1 MIYNDP
7 YTSIL
12 ANKHPRALGNPGRE
26 CWGEVWPLV
35 EPMLERVLDQTFTAD
50 DLELMVWR
58 HGYFEECYFC
68 FSYSPVFDESG
79 GVSGVFCPVIE
90 TTEKIIGA
98 RRLETLRELAAL
110 SRAETLNEAC
120 QQAIAVLA
128 MNGRDLPFASL
139 YLLSEEGQSV
149 VLAAVTAPLLAIRPK
164 FH

>member
-1 MIYNDP
+1 
-7 YTSIL
+7 
-12 ANKHPRALGNPGRE
+12 
-26 CWGEVWPLV
+26 
-35 EPMLERVLDQTFTAD
+35 MLERVLDQAKPFTAD

-68 FSYSPVFDESG
+68 FSYSPVFDESR

-90 TTEKIIGA
+90 TTEKIIDA

-110 SRAETLNEAC
+110 SRAETLNEVC

-128 MNGRDLPFASL
+128 RNGRDLPFASL
-139 YLLSEEGQSV
+139 YLLSEKGQSV

>member
-1 MIYNDP
+1 MVRAHDWSKTPLGPPEQWPQNLRTAVSRCLHCSIAIVIWWGRDLIMIY
-7 YTSIL
+7 L
-12 ANKHPRALGNPGRE
+12 RALGNPGRE

-35 EPMLERVLDQTFTAD
+35 EPMLERVLDQAKPFTAD

-68 FSYSPVFDESG
+68 FSYSPVFDESR

-110 SRAETLNEAC
+110 SRAETLNEA
-120 QQAIAVLA
+120 
-128 MNGRDLPFASL
+128 R
-139 YLLSEEGQSV
+139 
-149 VLAAVTAPLLAIRPK
+149 
-164 FH
+164 